1 VCNVCHFL
9 YVFKVDLLYTT
20 YCNLNMKKGMYV
32 MMVLST
38 LCEHFLMNDVVL
50 FFAIEDAYAHF

>member
-1 VCNVCHFL
+1 
-9 YVFKVDLLYTT
+9 
-20 YCNLNMKKGMYV
+20 
-32 MMVLST
+32 VLST